1 MKPIYLLKLT
11 IVILMIV
18 FPLVIAGCASS
29 PDTQTDQTGQTQM
42 MQTAPS
48 GYNLD
53 DLNNYGEWIN
63 VPTYGDAW
71 HPYVVEGW
79 MPYDNGYW
87 TYSDA
92 GWTWISYEPF
102 GWIVYHYGYWYN
114 DPNYGWVWIPSDN
127 QWSPARVDWIDY
139 GNYIG
144 WAPMPPPG
152 VVYASPWEARGKK
165 YWNVVRRQD
174 FDRENI
180 ADVRV
185 ENPVRNTMSGRGV
198 TTEPPDRT
206 AIQNA
211 TGRDIDKIRLSRET
225 VRVQK
230 REVERIKLPP
240 PQQQRVEQ
248 NSPRVREK
256 ILLPPERRNERKNER
271 KERGE

>member
-1 MKPIYLLKLT
+1 MKPILKIT
-11 IVILMIV
+11 IVMLIIV
-18 FPLVIAGCASS
+18 FPLLIAACASS
-29 PDTQTDQTGQTQM
+29 ADTQTDQTDQNQM

-63 VPTYGDAW
+63 IPTYGDAW
-71 HPYVVEGW
+71 HPYVVEDW

-114 DPNYGWVWIPSDN
+114 DPNYGWVWLPSNN

-139 GNYIG
+139 GDYVG

-152 VVYASPWEARGKK
+152 IVYASPWEPRGKR

-174 FDRENI
+174 FDKENI
-180 ADVRV
+180 DDVRV
-185 ENPVRNTMSGRGV
+185 RNPIRNTMGGRGV
-198 TTEPPDRT
+198 TTEAPDRT
-206 AIQNA
+206 AIQTA
-211 TGRDIDKIRLSRET
+211 TGKDIDKIKLSRET
-225 VRVQK
+225 VKVQK

-240 PQQQRVEQ
+240 PQQQKVEQ
-248 NSPRVREK
+248 NSQRIREK
-256 ILLPPERRNERKNER
+256 ILLPPERRNERNER
-271 KERGE
+271 KERRE